1 MKVFISQPMHGL
13 TDEEIIKVKEQ
24 AKEEIKKLLGFY
36 DRNGELE
43 IISMYE
49 VPVVPVVYRADKEPS
64 RLWYLGRAI
73 QYLEDVDIIYFC
85 KDWKESNGCKVEHY
99 VATLYDIGIIYQ
111 K

>member
-1 MKVFISQPMHGL
+1 MKVLISQPMHGL
-13 TDEEIIKVKEQ
+13 TDEEIVKVKEQ

-43 IISMYE
+43 IISMHD
-49 VPVVPVVYRADKEPS
+49 VPVVLPKEPS

-85 KDWKESNGCKVEHY
+85 RDWKESNGCKVEHY
-99 VATLYDIGIIYQ
+99 VATIYDIGIIYQ